1 MIKSFIKSWEKNKD
15 KLEEYIRTHKQVEC
29 DSYKDLVKLI
39 FDLVI
44 NPDINVCGDGI
55 FDTDEIDVLDH
66 GDYQGTFIFILHRNT
81 YQPCVDEYIYT
92 YVEYGSCSGCDTLQ
106 SIHRYDED
114 EPDEQQVEDYM
125 TLCLH
130 LVQHCKHMGEI
141 REENND

>member
-15 KLEEYIRTHKQVEC
+15 KLEEYIKTHKQQEY
-29 DSYKDLVKLI
+29 DSYKFLVKLI
-39 FDLVI
+39 FEIVI

-66 GDYQGTFIFILHRNT
+66 GDYQGTLIFILHRNT
-81 YQPCVDEYIYT
+81 YQPCVDEYVYT

-114 EPDEQQVEDYM
+114 EPDENQVEDYM

-130 LVQHCKHMGEI
+130 LVQHCKPMGEF

>member
-15 KLEEYIRTHKQVEC
+15 KLEEYIKTHKQQEY
-29 DSYKDLVKLI
+29 DSYKFLVKLI

-44 NPDINVCGDGI
+44 NPDVNVCGDGI

-81 YQPCVDEYIYT
+81 YQPCVDEYVYT
-92 YVEYGSCSGCDTLQ
+92 YVEYGSCSVCDTLQ

-114 EPDEQQVEDYM
+114 EPDENQVEDYM

-130 LVQHCKHMGEI
+130 LVQHCKPMGEF